1 MFIDTQILYSGR
13 PRVLDGVAVK
23 WGSHLGVV
31 REKDRRPC
39 GICRLV
45 VDRSLALV
53 SLAILLQVLVLGR
66 ASAQHSPNE
75 RLKSVTTIFVEG
87 SSPLS
92 KTAREKIE
100 SGRTCFTLAP
110 ELSSADAVLE
120 IVVDYMS
127 SDTGTNT
134 VSATASLTLKSGE
147 RAWSRAERVVMS
159 GGFAIDLI
167 NRLINRLA
175 ADASCK
181 TRAKK

>member
-1 MFIDTQILYSGR
+1 MG
-13 PRVLDGVAVK
+13 G
-23 WGSHLGVV
+23 
-31 REKDRRPC
+31 
-39 GICRLV
+39 
-45 VDRSLALV
+45 
-53 SLAILLQVLVLGR
+53 
-66 ASAQHSPNE
+66 
-75 RLKSVTTIFVEG
+75 
-87 SSPLS
+87 
-92 KTAREKIE
+92 
-100 SGRTCFTLAP
+100 
-110 ELSSADAVLE
+110 SADAVLE